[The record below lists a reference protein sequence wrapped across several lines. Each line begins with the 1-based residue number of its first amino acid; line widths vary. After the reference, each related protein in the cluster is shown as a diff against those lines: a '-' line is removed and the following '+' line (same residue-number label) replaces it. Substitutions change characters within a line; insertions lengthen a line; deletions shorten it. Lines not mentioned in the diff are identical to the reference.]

1 MRFAEKISIY
11 SLRFIFTL
19 LPVIM
24 LMLLSQK
31 MMAQEPPPRPITVT
45 VTGQSLSF
53 GAFTQGTIGGTVTV
67 SSGGLRSSTGDVIL
81 LNLGYSFSS
90 ALYEVVANPGTV
102 VSLLNGPDVTLPGS
116 NGGSLTLHI
125 GNSDPV
131 SPFVTNAV
139 PPAAT
144 LLNVGGSL
152 TVSNPAANPPGNYSG
167 TFNITFIQE

>member
-1 MRFAEKISIY
+1 MRFAEKKSIY
-11 SLRFIFTL
+11 SLRFILTL

-31 MMAQEPPPRPITVT
+31 MMSQEPPPRPITVT

-53 GAFTQGTIGGTVTV
+53 GAFTHGTIGGTVTV

-139 PPAAT
+139 PPTAT